1 MIQTQDIT
9 IRRAHERDAAAL
21 ARLAVLDSSNVPA
34 GDLILAEEGAELR
47 AAVSVADGSVIADP
61 FHRTL
66 SLVELL
72 QLRAG
77 RLGTTVQLGGGRKRR
92 RAWAPSR

>member
-1 MIQTQDIT
+1 MTTDSIT
-9 IRRAHERDAAAL
+9 IRRAQDRDAAAL
-21 ARLAVLDSSNVPA
+21 ARLAVLDSSDVPE
-34 GDLILAEEGAELR
+34 GDVLLAEEGPELR
-47 AAVSVADGSVIADP
+47 AAVSLADGRAIADP

-72 QLRAG
+72 RLRADRIRTAVEISPG
-77 RLGTTVQLGGGRKRR
+77 RGRR